1 MEQAVPAFGL
11 RKCPNA
17 PVLSLAMD
25 ASTRL
30 LVLANRT
37 ADSVELLRQL
47 VARHGR
53 GPIGV
58 TMLVPA
64 IWEVQ
69 DPHGGHESARRRLRT
84 AQRHLQAEGI
94 PVACRIGD
102 PDPMTAFEREWAH
115 HTYDEIIVSTLP
127 SHLSRW
133 LHIDLP
139 QRIRVAAAGVP
150 VTHVI
155 ATEESVATG

>member
-1 MEQAVPAFGL
+1 MPAFGP
-11 RKCPNA
+11 RNWPNA
-17 PVLSLAMD
+17 EVVSSGMD
-25 ASTRL
+25 ATRL

-37 ADSVELLRQL
+37 ADSAELLRQL

-53 GPIGV
+53 SPIGV

-64 IWEVQ
+64 VWEVQ
-69 DPHGGHESARRRLRT
+69 DPHGGRESARRRLRT

-94 PVACRIGD
+94 PVSCVIGD
-102 PDPMTAFEREWAH
+102 PDPMTAFKREWQRH
-115 HTYDEIIVSTLP
+115 SYDEIIVSTLP
-127 SHLSRW
+127 SHLSKW

-150 VTHVI
+150 ITHVI
-155 ATEESVATG
+155 ATEVPAPAG

>member
-1 MEQAVPAFGL
+1 
-11 RKCPNA
+11 
-17 PVLSLAMD
+17 MD
-25 ASTRL
+25 SPTRL

-37 ADSVELLRQL
+37 ADSPELLQQL
-47 VARHGR
+47 VARHRR

-84 AQRHLQAEGI
+84 AQRQLQAEGI
-94 PVACRIGD
+94 SMSCVIGD
-102 PDPMTAFEREWAH
+102 PDPMTAFEQEWRR

-127 SHLSRW
+127 SHVSKW

-139 QRIRVAAAGVP
+139 QRIRVAATGVP
-150 VTHVI
+150 ITHVI
-155 ATEESVATG
+155 ATEEPAAAG

>member
-1 MEQAVPAFGL
+1 
-11 RKCPNA
+11 
-17 PVLSLAMD
+17 MD
-25 ASTRL
+25 ATTRL

-37 ADSVELLRQL
+37 ADSTELLRQL
-47 VARHGR
+47 VARHRR

-69 DPHGGHESARRRLRT
+69 DPHGGQESARRRLRT
-84 AQRHLQAEGI
+84 AQRHLRAEGI
-94 PVACRIGD
+94 PVACVIGD
-102 PDPMTAFEREWAH
+102 PDPMTAFEQEWRR

-127 SHLSRW
+127 GHLSKW
-133 LHIDLP
+133 LRIDLP

-150 VTHVI
+150 ITHVI
-155 ATEESVATG
+155 ATEEPAPGG